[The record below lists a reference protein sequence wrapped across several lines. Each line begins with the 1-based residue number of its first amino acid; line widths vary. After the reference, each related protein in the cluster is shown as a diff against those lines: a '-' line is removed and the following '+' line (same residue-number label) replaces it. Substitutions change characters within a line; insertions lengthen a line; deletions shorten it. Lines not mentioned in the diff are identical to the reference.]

1 MIMKKSCPTC
11 FSTLRLNGNCPNCGY
26 KDDTHKPIRFVWK
39 FIIGYAVFIFISYG
53 LSLEIITMLLIG
65 LLPVL
70 LVPCIIRYVFKKRLP
85 RKPAV
90 IITVIQGI
98 VLFLFALFFSIESGF
113 SFLSMISIW
122 DIVMLFVPY
131 YIMSDEPLLP
141 IISEETLFKIA
152 YSCHKFMAVMNFIIF
167 PYVVIILLVNKLFNY
182 FIIIFLS
189 ALLWNILCPLI
200 HMITSIPS
208 MLIMYFYKENP
219 PKIFCYFSLL
229 LDVFILSLLGVIIFD
244 YVIINRLATNVWVI
258 IAMYLC
264 GYYLATMIPQRILST
279 NIQVKN
285 YEGISTPIMLCFGF
299 FLLVIASIIKPDIAF
314 WSKVL
319 LVFIIPAISPIETTA
334 NYPEV

>member
-1 MIMKKSCPTC
+1 MKKSCPNC
-11 FSTLRLNGNCPNCGY
+11 FSFLRLNGSCPNCGY
-26 KDDTHKPIRFVWK
+26 KDNTYKPIRFVWK
-39 FIIGYAVFIFISYG
+39 FVIGYVIFIFISYG
-53 LSLEIITMLLIG
+53 LSLEIISVLLIG

-70 LVPCIIRYVFKKRLP
+70 FVPCIIRYGFQKSLS

-98 VLFLFALFFSIESGF
+98 VLLLFVWFFSIQSDL

-122 DIVMLFVPY
+122 DIVMFFVPY
-131 YIMSDEPLLP
+131 YILSNEPLLP
-141 IISEETLFKIA
+141 IINEETLFKIA
-152 YSCHKFMAVMNFIIF
+152 YLCHKFMAVMNLIIF
-167 PYVVIILLVNKLFNY
+167 PYVVITLLINKLFY
-182 FIIIFLS
+182 YLIIIFCS

-208 MLIMYFYKENP
+208 MVIMHFYKENP

-244 YVIINRLATNVWVI
+244 YVIIKELAANVWVI
-258 IAMYLC
+258 IAMHLC

-319 LVFIIPAISPIETTA
+319 LVFFLPAIFAIETTA